1 MHAWATQKPSAGSRG
16 IKLTEKVL
24 PEEGFDFIVAADR
37 DELMT
42 GREFHIL
49 TTRLKN
55 GCS

>member
-1 MHAWATQKPSAGSRG
+1 MHGPLQKPSAGSRG